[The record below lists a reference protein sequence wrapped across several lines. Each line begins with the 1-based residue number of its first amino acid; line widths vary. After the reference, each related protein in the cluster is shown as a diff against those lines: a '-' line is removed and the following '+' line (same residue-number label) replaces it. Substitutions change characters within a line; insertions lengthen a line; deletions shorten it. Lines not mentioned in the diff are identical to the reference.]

1 MTRITIRRMVE
12 SDLNVVSE
20 LALLANPHATREVY
34 RKHVSDELEENPDL
48 SFVAVEKGK
57 VVGYAQADVRNS
69 LSVLEDIA
77 VANDHQGRGIG
88 KLLLEKELTVLK
100 SKGVKIVLAEV
111 HHSCS
116 SAIPFYYKYGFR
128 ISGCAQDY
136 FGVEHDAI
144 ILKLVLRYCT
154 INMKAV
160 SSVSRSTRVRAR
172 RVWISPTQ

>member
-88 KLLLEKELTVLK
+88 KLLLEKELTILK

-144 ILKLVLRYCT
+144 ILKLVLR
-154 INMKAV
+154 
-160 SSVSRSTRVRAR
+160 
-172 RVWISPTQ
+172 